1 VWYPREQQHKILQL
15 DPLLR
20 SWEVLLEAPDNDWR
34 WECKWRIVR
43 SSPPTVALTEL
54 RLAGL
59 LAGDQ
64 LWSGFVTS
72 TASPPIPDNQDR
84 IISSRRYLLD
94 CRVIGG
100 TAPRSNCCPQ
110 PRPVLPHQPGLPLPN
125 RIRSP
130 VRQRAKLP
138 WKIRLQ
144 WKKRYPIRYRI
155 FRGSRIFHDLPG
167 ASRTTA
173 RWRTTTHTG
182 ITAGPGHHAG
192 AGAEHDI
199 EVTGRT
205 EHLSNAQ

>member
-1 VWYPREQQHKILQL
+1 MWYPREQQHKILQL

-34 WECKWRIVR
+34 WECEWRIVR

-59 LAGDQ
+59 LVGDQ

-100 TAPRSNCCPQ
+100 TAPRSNCCPRCSDWKSSIASVLLVDGRH
-110 PRPVLPHQPGLPLPN
+110 PRRPRTRALSGADVFLKDAPGHANTPRLTGAGGRSAVASLASARTCHGIRGGARLP
-125 RIRSP
+125 RR
-130 VRQRAKLP
+130 
-138 WKIRLQ
+138 
-144 WKKRYPIRYRI
+144 
-155 FRGSRIFHDLPG
+155 RGSERFDK
-167 ASRTTA
+167 
-173 RWRTTTHTG
+173 W
-182 ITAGPGHHAG
+182 AGC
-192 AGAEHDI
+192 
-199 EVTGRT
+199 T
-205 EHLSNAQ
+205 

>member
-59 LAGDQ
+59 LVGDQ

-100 TAPRSNCCPQ
+100 TAPRSNCGPAVLTGNQVSPLSCSWMAGTRDALVHVLCP
-110 PRPVLPHQPGLPLPN
+110 
-125 RIRSP
+125 
-130 VRQRAKLP
+130 
-138 WKIRLQ
+138 
-144 WKKRYPIRYRI
+144 
-155 FRGSRIFHDLPG
+155 
-167 ASRTTA
+167 
-173 RWRTTTHTG
+173 
-182 ITAGPGHHAG
+182 
-192 AGAEHDI
+192 
-199 EVTGRT
+199 GRMF
-205 EHLSNAQ
+205 S